1 MIALKYVKLHSVDR
15 TIRGK
20 IMKRISSTNLLVI
33 VSTLVALSLSVEASW
48 AQSIDQRDAVEQSRG
63 KVPLPPWGSGDELG
77 MANAIGSGTWGRC
90 AWHLNQKGAKSYEI
104 SHIRS
109 NTMPQSPFG
118 IPLKYE
124 YTPTKSIPYSKHAF
138 NDEVLKSGQP
148 GAQGTQMD
156 ALGHFGVLPE
166 LWKGKGPVPS
176 DKAKY
181 YGGYSQKDVKP
192 SPSSPLLKLGIDKV
206 PPIVTSAVLLDARAY
221 LGGGQPMKDG
231 AVITA
236 KDIDAMIKA
245 QGLDWRGILPGD
257 VLYIYTGWSDNWSDP
272 DMAKVYYSMGPG
284 LSFDAAKYIQ
294 KKGVTLLA
302 LDNPFTDPAAKGMIF
317 GKAPPAKGTP
327 PGLPFA
333 VHHYNLSVSGIHQ
346 IQNAN
351 LKALAADKVWTSC
364 TIILPLR
371 SKGGAGSPVRPV
383 AIGVPQE

>member
-1 MIALKYVKLHSVDR
+1 
-15 TIRGK
+15 
-20 IMKRISSTNLLVI
+20 MKRTLPTYCGV
-33 VSTLVALSLSVEASW
+33 LVAASAVLAIGAVGALAQSAGQRAAVEAS
-48 AQSIDQRDAVEQSRG
+48 RG
-63 KVPLPPWGSGDELG
+63 NVASPPWGSGDELG
-77 MANAIGSGTWGRC
+77 MANAIGNGTWGRC
-90 AWHLNQKGAKSYEI
+90 AWHLGQPGAKSYEI
-104 SHIRS
+104 SHVRS

-118 IPLKYE
+118 VPLNYE
-124 YTPTKSIPYSKHAF
+124 YSPTGSLPFSKHAF
-138 NDEVLKSGQP
+138 NNEALKSGQP

-156 ALGHFGVLPE
+156 ALGHFAHLPE
-166 LWKGKGPVPS
+166 LWKGKGPIPV
-176 DKAKY
+176 DKAEY
-181 YGGYSQKDVKP
+181 YGGFTQKDVKP
-192 SPSSPLLKLGIDKV
+192 SPSSPLLRLGIDKA
-206 PPIVTSAVLLDARAY
+206 PPIVTTAVLLDARTH
-221 LGGGQPMKDG
+221 LGGGQAMKDG

-236 KDIDAMIKA
+236 QDIEAMIKA
-245 QGLDWRGILPGD
+245 QGLGWRGILPGD

-272 DMAKVYYSMGPG
+272 DTAKVYYTMGPG
-284 LSFDAAKYIQ
+284 LSFDAAKYIA
-294 KKGVTLLA
+294 KKGVVLVA

-333 VHHYNLSVSGIHQ
+333 IHHYNLSVSGIHQ